1 MSGEQWA
8 YTYNNHSLVY
18 KHLLYINSMFVDQSK
33 LDQKC
38 QEHLMV
44 NQEGGV
50 KIFGYDEVVAHV
62 NDIISQNTSGKIWV
76 SIYPIV

>member
-1 MSGEQWA
+1 
-8 YTYNNHSLVY
+8 
-18 KHLLYINSMFVDQSK
+18 MFVDQSK